1 MNNLNILD
9 NKEIK
14 ILIILFFSL
23 IFTSCATNPVSG
35 MPDFVTITEQQEISI
50 GKSYHETIIKENKVM
65 QNKELNDYFSNLG
78 NSIAKKSHRPNLD
91 WKFSITI

>member
-1 MNNLNILD
+1 MNNLNILG

-50 GKSYHETIIKENKVM
+50 GKSYHETIIKENKVKCLLGIN
-65 QNKELNDYFSNLG
+65 NKMENGSN
-78 NSIAKKSHRPNLD
+78 
-91 WKFSITI
+91 TY

>member
-1 MNNLNILD
+1 MNNLNILG

-50 GKSYHETIIKENKVM
+50 GKSYHETIIKENSRIMNFLSKFTITLD
-65 QNKELNDYFSNLG
+65 KLNHFVFL
-78 NSIAKKSHRPNLD
+78 
-91 WKFSITI
+91 